1 MNYQLLYQILSTIDQ
16 SRTISQVA
24 NQLYL
29 SQPYISQVISKS
41 EKKYQVKL
49 VNRSSLPIELTEAGK
64 QLLEDLE
71 RLINDQ
77 AILQQNLSP
86 YRLDSSNN
94 IRIAITPVWISNLV
108 SPVLKELQQ
117 RFPKTNFEIRQIFT
131 SNESKKMLE
140 TRSIDIFWGSMLY
153 IDHFISRPLYRSQA
167 CIIIPKNHP
176 LYQSGVREIPFSQ
189 NIVTALNHS
198 KMISLTKNSAF
209 QSIIDHYFEDEK
221 ISLDKTME
229 VNSYI
234 GAASLA
240 IQGLGISIVLTDVL
254 PYLDKTQEFN
264 VVKIPK
270 SALNLD
276 VGISIHKDSSEKVK
290 KVAERIYSIITRNQ
304 DKK

>member
-16 SRTISQVA
+16 ARTISQVA
-24 NQLYL
+24 DQLYL

-86 YRLDSSNN
+86 YRLESSNN
-94 IRIAITPVWISNLV
+94 IRIAITPIWIPSLV

-117 RFPKTNFEIRQIFT
+117 EFPTTNFEIRQIFT

-140 TRSIDIFWGSMLY
+140 TRSIDIFWGSMLH
-153 IDHFISRPLYRSQA
+153 IDHFLSRPLYRSQA
-167 CIIIPKNHP
+167 CIIIPNNHP
-176 LYQSGVREIPFSQ
+176 LYKSRVLELPFSQ

-209 QSIIDHYFEDEK
+209 QSIVDHYFEDEK
-221 ISLDKTME
+221 ISLDTIME

-240 IQGLGISIVLTDVL
+240 IQGLGIAIVLTDTL
-254 PYLDKTQEFN
+254 SYLDKSQEFN
-264 VVKIPK
+264 IVKIPK

-290 KVAERIYSIITRNQ
+290 KVAERMLGVIDQEMR
-304 DKK
+304 

>member
-41 EKKYQVKL
+41 EKKYQVKI

-86 YRLDSSNN
+86 YQLDSGNN
-94 IRIAITPVWISNLV
+94 IRIAITPIWISNLV

-117 RFPKTNFEIRQIFT
+117 EFPKTNFEIRQIFT

-167 CIIIPKNHP
+167 CIIIPKNP
-176 LYQSGVREIPFSQ
+176 P
-189 NIVTALNHS
+189 
-198 KMISLTKNSAF
+198 
-209 QSIIDHYFEDEK
+209 
-221 ISLDKTME
+221 
-229 VNSYI
+229 
-234 GAASLA
+234 
-240 IQGLGISIVLTDVL
+240 
-254 PYLDKTQEFN
+254 
-264 VVKIPK
+264 
-270 SALNLD
+270 
-276 VGISIHKDSSEKVK
+276 
-290 KVAERIYSIITRNQ
+290 
-304 DKK
+304 

>member
-16 SRTISQVA
+16 ARTISQVA
-24 NQLYL
+24 
-29 SQPYISQVISKS
+29 
-41 EKKYQVKL
+41 
-49 VNRSSLPIELTEAGK
+49 NRSSLPIELTEAGN

-71 RLINDQ
+71 KLINDQ
-77 AILQQNLSP
+77 VILQQNLSP
-86 YRLDSSNN
+86 YRLDSGNN
-94 IRIAITPVWISNLV
+94 IRIAITPIWISNLV

-117 RFPKTNFEIRQIFT
+117 EFPKTNFEIRQIFI

-153 IDHFISRPLYRSQA
+153 IDHFLSRPLYRSQA
-167 CIIIPKNHP
+167 CIIIPKNHS
-176 LYQSGVREIPFSQ
+176 LYQSGVRELPFSQ

-198 KMISLTKNSAF
+198 KMISLTKNSIF

-221 ISLDKTME
+221 ISLDKIME

-240 IQGLGISIVLTDVL
+240 IQGLGISIVLTDIL

-264 VVKIPK
+264 IVKIPK
-270 SALNLD
+270 STLNLD
-276 VGISIHKDSSEKVK
+276 GGINIHKDSSEKVK
-290 KVAERIYSIITRNQ
+290 AVSEMLFNIICQ
-304 DKK
+304 VMG

>member
-41 EKKYQVKL
+41 EKKYQVKI

-86 YRLDSSNN
+86 YQLDSGNN
-94 IRIAITPVWISNLV
+94 IRIAITPIWISNLV

-117 RFPKTNFEIRQIFT
+117 EFPKTNFEIKQIFT

-140 TRSIDIFWGSMLY
+140 TRSIDIFWGSMLH
-153 IDHFISRPLYRSQA
+153 IDHFLSRPLYRSQA
-167 CIIIPKNHP
+167 CIIIPNNHP
-176 LYQSGVREIPFSQ
+176 LYKSGVLELPFSQ
-189 NIVTALNHS
+189 NIVTTLNHS
-198 KMISLTKNSAF
+198 KLISLTKNSVF
-209 QSIIDHYFEDEK
+209 QSIVDHYFEDAK

-229 VNSYI
+229 VNSYL

-240 IQGLGISIVLTDVL
+240 IQGLGIAIVLTDIL
-254 PYLDKTQEFN
+254 PYLDKSQEFN
-264 VVKIPK
+264 IVKFPK

-290 KVAERIYSIITRNQ
+290 DVAERIYRIICQKLR
-304 DKK
+304 

>member
-16 SRTISQVA
+16 ARTISQVA
-24 NQLYL
+24 DQLYL

-86 YRLDSSNN
+86 YRLESSNN
-94 IRIAITPVWISNLV
+94 IRIAITPIWIPSLV

-117 RFPKTNFEIRQIFT
+117 EFPTTNFEIRQIFT

-140 TRSIDIFWGSMLY
+140 TRSIDIFWGSMLH
-153 IDHFISRPLYRSQA
+153 IDHFLSRPLYRSQA
-167 CIIIPKNHP
+167 CIIIPNNHP
-176 LYQSGVREIPFSQ
+176 LYKSRVLELPFSQ

-209 QSIIDHYFEDEK
+209 QSIVDHYFEDEK
-221 ISLDKTME
+221 ISLDTIME

-240 IQGLGISIVLTDVL
+240 IQGLGIAIVLTDIL
-254 PYLDKTQEFN
+254 SYLDKSQEFN
-264 VVKIPK
+264 IVKIPK

-290 KVAERIYSIITRNQ
+290 KVAERMLGVIDQEMR
-304 DKK
+304 

>member
-77 AILQQNLSP
+77 AILQQ
-86 YRLDSSNN
+86 
-94 IRIAITPVWISNLV
+94 
-108 SPVLKELQQ
+108 E
-117 RFPKTNFEIRQIFT
+117 FPKTNFEIRQIFT

-153 IDHFISRPLYRSQA
+153 IDHFLSRPLYRSQA
-167 CIIIPKNHP
+167 CIIIPKNHS
-176 LYQSGVREIPFSQ
+176 LYQSGVRELPFSQ

-198 KMISLTKNSAF
+198 KMISLTKNSVF

-221 ISLDKTME
+221 ISLDKIME

-264 VVKIPK
+264 IVKIPK

-290 KVAERIYSIITRNQ
+290 KIAERIYNIIYQKSR
-304 DKK
+304 

>member
-1 MNYQLLYQILSTIDQ
+1 MNYQLLYQILSTINQ

-49 VNRSSLPIELTEAGK
+49 VNRSSLPIELTKAGK

-71 RLINDQ
+71 KLINDQ
-77 AILQQNLSP
+77 VILQQNLSP
-86 YRLDSSNN
+86 YRLDSNNN
-94 IRIAITPVWISNLV
+94 IRIALTPIWISNLV

-117 RFPKTNFEIRQIFT
+117 EFPKTNFEIRQIFT
-131 SNESKKMLE
+131 SNESKNMLE
-140 TRSIDIFWGSMLY
+140 TRSIDIFWGSMLH
-153 IDHFISRPLYRSQA
+153 IDHFLSRPLYRSQA
-167 CIIIPKNHP
+167 CIIIPNNHS
-176 LYQSGVREIPFSQ
+176 LYKSRVLELPFSQ

-221 ISLDKTME
+221 ISLDKIME

-254 PYLDKTQEFN
+254 PYLDKTQKFN
-264 VVKIPK
+264 IVKIPK
-270 SALNLD
+270 STLNLD

-290 KVAERIYSIITRNQ
+290 KVAERIYSIICR
-304 DKK
+304 KLR